1 MDDEFARWKW
11 NFKEDANETRRV
23 SFKRSKVNTILHT
36 LPARSLARVT
46 RESERN
52 KEKREKK
59 KKKRKKKRPPKARQR
74 CDKEN
79 YKNYTGSRGLLS
91 LSRTATRDLSICINK
106 LPLGDIVIQARPTLD
121 VSCRCP
127 SSFSTSLSLS
137 LSLFIRGRWFAQ
149 SGAERRAC
157 AWARELKRK
166 TVYSIGWTLEH
177 GNREGGRGE
186 INASRTVYTVVKFT
200 GHRWLGSRC
209 AHLCDRVSNRV
220 SRSPWEWGSGI
231 DKGGRLRKAI
241 ACDKGARAPSIVPR
255 WKLTLENKE
264 ANWVMRRDTGYL
276 WISGVFLFLT
286 LVPRRFNDFWTAR
299 AR

>member
-1 MDDEFARWKW
+1 M
-11 NFKEDANETRRV
+11 
-23 SFKRSKVNTILHT
+23 HT

-137 LSLFIRGRWFAQ
+137 L
-149 SGAERRAC
+149 
-157 AWARELKRK
+157 
-166 TVYSIGWTLEH
+166 H
-177 GNREGGRGE
+177 P
-186 INASRTVYTVVKFT
+186 RTVI
-200 GHRWLGSRC
+200 R
-209 AHLCDRVSNRV
+209 A
-220 SRSPWEWGSGI
+220 EWSG
-231 DKGGRLRKAI
+231 
-241 ACDKGARAPSIVPR
+241 
-255 WKLTLENKE
+255 
-264 ANWVMRRDTGYL
+264 
-276 WISGVFLFLT
+276 
-286 LVPRRFNDFWTAR
+286 TAR
-299 AR
+299 VRMSEGVKKENGLLDRLNVGTREQRRGTR

>member
-59 KKKRKKKRPPKARQR
+59 RRRGRKKDHRRRGKDATKRITKITRVREGFFRSLEPRLGTCQFALTNCHLATSLYRPVLRWTCPAAVP
-74 CDKEN
+74 
-79 YKNYTGSRGLLS
+79 LLS
-91 LSRTATRDLSICINK
+91 QL
-106 LPLGDIVIQARPTLD
+106 
-121 VSCRCP
+121 
-127 SSFSTSLSLS
+127 LS

-299 AR
+299 TR

>member
-59 KKKRKKKRPPKARQR
+59 RRRGRKKDHRRRGKDATKRITKITRVREGFFHSLEPRLGTCQFALTNCHLATSLYRPVLRWTCPAAVP
-74 CDKEN
+74 
-79 YKNYTGSRGLLS
+79 LLS
-91 LSRTATRDLSICINK
+91 QL
-106 LPLGDIVIQARPTLD
+106 
-121 VSCRCP
+121 
-127 SSFSTSLSLS
+127 LS

-177 GNREGGRGE
+177 GNREGGCGE

-264 ANWVMRRDTGYL
+264 ANWVMRRDTEYL